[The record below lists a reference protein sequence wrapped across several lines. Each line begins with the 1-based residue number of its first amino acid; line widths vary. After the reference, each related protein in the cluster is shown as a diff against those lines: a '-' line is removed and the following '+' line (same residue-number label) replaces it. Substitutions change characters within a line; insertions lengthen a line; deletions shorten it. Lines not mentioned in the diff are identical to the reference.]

1 MCLFSRQFFIK
12 PVNMNNFLRFLILF
26 VVMTASCS
34 DPRETADLIVF
45 NAKIYTVD
53 NDFSLAQSMAIRDGK
68 ILAIGSD
75 REILDNFYSENRID
89 AGRKPVYPGFIDAHS
104 HFVGYALGLQR
115 ADLRHASS
123 FEEVLDIMRKHT
135 DTHQTEWLVGRGW
148 DQNNWPAKEFP
159 THHEL
164 TKLFPEKP
172 VVLIRV
178 DGHAV
183 IVNREAMRRLG
194 IDESTLFPDG
204 EAIKLNGELTGVFL
218 EHSADRFKT
227 AIPPLNS
234 SEVLMA
240 LREAQNK
247 CTRAGLTSVSD
258 AGLDKETILLIDSL
272 QQAGDLSIRI
282 YAMLNPTDENMEYF
296 VKNGVYKTEKLTVR
310 SIKLYADGA
319 LGSRGARLLEPYS
332 DAPGHYGIWVHDEAT
347 MHRYSKMA
355 HDNGYQLI
363 IHAIGDAANRRVL
376 DVYSK
381 YLPEHNDLR
390 WRIEHAQ
397 VVHPDDF
404 ARFGKYSVVPSIQ
417 STHATSD
424 MSWASE
430 RLGPERLKYSYAQ
443 QLLLAQNGW
452 LPNGTDFP
460 VEEIYPLWTFYSAVF
475 RKDHQGN
482 PQDGFQMENS
492 LSREQ
497 ALRSMTI
504 WAAKAAFEENE
515 KGSLVPGKFADFI
528 ILDRDIM
535 EVQESEI
542 LSAQILS
549 TWVGGKKMTE

>member
-1 MCLFSRQFFIK
+1 MCLFSRQISIK

-34 DPRETADLIVF
+34 DPRETADLIIF

-75 REILDNFYSENRID
+75 REILDNFYSGNRID

-115 ADLRHASS
+115 ADLRYAHS
-123 FEEVLDIMRKHT
+123 FEEVLAIIEQHAA
-135 DTHQTEWLVGRGW
+135 THQTEWIVGRGW
-148 DQNNWPAKEFP
+148 DQNNWPVKEFP

-164 TKLFPEKP
+164 TSLFPEKP

-218 EHSADRFKT
+218 ERSADRFKA
-227 AIPPLNS
+227 AIPPLNR

-240 LREAQNK
+240 LREAQDK

-258 AGLDKETILLIDSL
+258 AGLDKENILLIDSL
-272 QQAGDLSIRI
+272 QQAGDLNIRI
-282 YAMLNPTDENMEYF
+282 YAMLNPTEENVEYF
-296 VKNGVYKTEKLTVR
+296 IKNGVYKTEQLTVR

-332 DAPGHYGIWVHDEAT
+332 DAPGHYGIWVHDEET

-355 HDNGYQLI
+355 HDNGYQMI

-381 YLPEHNDLR
+381 YLPKHNDLR

-404 ARFGKYSVVPSIQ
+404 ARFGKYSVIPSIQ

-424 MSWASE
+424 MTWAIE
-430 RLGPERLKYSYAQ
+430 RLGSERLKYSYAQ
-443 QLLLAQNGW
+443 QLLLGQNGW

-460 VEEIYPLWTFYSAVF
+460 VEEIYPLRTFYSAVF

-482 PQDGFQMENS
+482 PQDGFQMGNA

-515 KGSLVPGKFADFI
+515 KGSLEPGKFADFI

-549 TWVGGKKMTE
+549 TWIGGKRITE